1 MPNTSPSALASR
13 DIRCMLFD
21 LGDTLW
27 RRGETATWDHL
38 EDIANL
44 RAVALLR
51 ARVEPARLPALD
63 DVTLGQHLRQTFEA
77 HVRDNIR
84 AQPTIEPD
92 GAQAAIEGLREWGIA
107 DIDRS
112 FGEAIYESLRIR
124 IPESRPL
131 FEDTLSTLVALQ
143 QRGYRL
149 GIVTNR
155 IHGGPPFQQD
165 LHTLGLDRFFRP
177 EAIAVSSDLGL
188 RKPHPG
194 MFLHALKGLDARPE
208 ETLMVGDSLAADII
222 GAQGL
227 GIFAVW
233 KRKKKIPKRD
243 YFERYLRGEIAP
255 DLIIDHLRELLEIFQ
270 GAGTQ

>member
-1 MPNTSPSALASR
+1 L
-13 DIRCMLFD
+13 LFD

-27 RRGETATWDHL
+27 RRGEPATWDHL
-38 EDIANL
+38 ETLANL

-51 ARVEPARLPALD
+51 ANVDPARLPALD
-63 DVTLGQHLRQTFEA
+63 DITLGQHLRQTFEA
-77 HVRDNIR
+77 QVRAHIR
-84 AQPTIEPD
+84 AQPTLEPD
-92 GAQAAIEGLREWGIA
+92 GILAIMDGLREWGIA
-107 DIDRS
+107 DIDRDS
-112 FGEAIYESLRIR
+112 GAAIYESLRIR

-131 FEDTLSTLVALQ
+131 FEDTLSTLAALQ

-155 IHGGPPFQQD
+155 IHGGPPFQED

-194 MFLHALKGLDARPE
+194 MFLHALKGLDASPE
-208 ETLMVGDSLAADII
+208 ESLMVGDSLAADIL

-243 YFERYLRGEIAP
+243 YFERYLRGEIVP
-255 DLIIDHLRELLEIFQ
+255 DLIIDHLHELLEIFQ